1 MHVLKKA
8 AAKPGRIPGLIV
20 ATLFLAI
27 AGSAVYA
34 QSPRTGGPTRSGPG
48 AEVYFV
54 DLKDGATVPAKL
66 KLYFGL
72 RNMGVAPAGSDREN
86 SGHHHLLIDT
96 GLPALDQPIPNDF
109 NHLHF
114 GAGQTEAEITLRQG
128 EHTLQLLMGDKD
140 HVPHTPP
147 VMSPRIRVRVTEAA
161 PAAALTGGP
170 TRSPTGAE
178 VYFADLKDGAVI
190 APKITIYFGL
200 RNMGVAPAGSDREN
214 SGHHH
219 LLIDTDL
226 PPLDRPIPNDFNHLH
241 FGGGQSEAEVTL
253 KHGEHTLQLLMGD
266 KDHIP
271 HTSPVMSPRIRVR
284 VVDPSLRKAAPA
296 DARVYFVGLEDGSVI
311 SQKSTIRFGL
321 ANMGVAPA
329 GIDKPNTGHH
339 HLLVDTKLPPLDQPI
354 PNDFNHMHFGAG
366 QTEATVTLPPG
377 RHTIQLLL
385 GDENHV
391 PHNPPVMSKPIRV
404 YVTRSRRGN

>member
-1 MHVLKKA
+1 
-8 AAKPGRIPGLIV
+8 
-20 ATLFLAI
+20 
-27 AGSAVYA
+27 
-34 QSPRTGGPTRSGPG
+34 
-48 AEVYFV
+48 
-54 DLKDGATVPAKL
+54 
-66 KLYFGL
+66 
-72 RNMGVAPAGSDREN
+72 
-86 SGHHHLLIDT
+86 
-96 GLPALDQPIPNDF
+96 
-109 NHLHF
+109 
-114 GAGQTEAEITLRQG
+114 
-128 EHTLQLLMGDKD
+128 
-140 HVPHTPP
+140 
-147 VMSPRIRVRVTEAA
+147 
-161 PAAALTGGP
+161 
-170 TRSPTGAE
+170 
-178 VYFADLKDGAVI
+178 
-190 APKITIYFGL
+190 
-200 RNMGVAPAGSDREN
+200 MGVAPAGSDREN

-271 HTSPVMSPRIRVR
+271 HTPPVMSSRIRVR
-284 VVDPSLRKAAPA
+284 VVDPSLRKLAPA
-296 DARVYFVGLEDGSVI
+296 DARVYFIGLEDGSVI

-339 HLLVDTKLPPLDQPI
+339 HLLVDTKLPPLDLPI

-391 PHNPPVMSKPIRV
+391 PHSPPIMSKPIRV
-404 YVTRSRRGN
+404 YVARSRRSR